1 MDLDELVIR
10 PDEGERKLAEYE
22 SVPAEDRTTEDTAL
36 LSGYRAARHGR
47 AVISL
52 PRTIAAGGFHPGG
65 LPRLAVA
72 RGNATECWSWWD
84 GTSVIYTS
92 HEFVDNRGALVA
104 PMSVRVLLAGEELP
118 QHRPSS
124 SWSRGHTLVPL
135 VPPACRS
142 HWPRMRACHI
152 LWEVEEWEMVAP
164 RDPALIH
171 HLRGDLW
178 EVISTWNLTEL
189 ERSVLSQRVA
199 VRR

>member
-1 MDLDELVIR
+1 MDLEELAV
-10 PDEGERKLAEYE
+10 PSEEAARKLAEYE
-22 SVPAEDRTTEDTAL
+22 SVPADQRTAEDAALRT
-36 LSGYRAARHGR
+36 GYRAASRGR

-52 PRTIAAGGFHPGG
+52 PLTIGAAGYHGNG

-72 RGNATECWSWWD
+72 RGDATECWCWWD
-84 GTSVIYTS
+84 GSAAIYTS
-92 HEFVDNRGALVA
+92 DEWAGNQGALVGRH
-104 PMSVRVLLAGEELP
+104 SVRVPLMGDELP
-118 QHRPSS
+118 ARRPNS

-142 HWPRMRACHI
+142 SWPRMRSCHI
-152 LWEVEEWEMVAP
+152 LWEVEEWELVAP

-178 EVISTWNLTEL
+178 EVFSTWNLTEL